1 MKFERHFPNF
11 FHFFYGMVN
20 VVIMTVCWYFKSMRL
35 EDSNQKQEQTRDGLF
50 EKLLKTR
57 SILLSGEINKESAD
71 KFIKDLLVL
80 EAESTD
86 PIKVFINS
94 PGGDVDAGFAIY
106 DMVRFV
112 SCPVIMIGMGLI
124 ASAASLI
131 LLAVPAE
138 NRIGL
143 PNSSYL
149 IHQPLSE
156 MKGNATDIEIHA
168 LQLEKVKAK
177 INAIIS
183 EATGTAL
190 ETVAADTDR
199 DHWLDAQQALNYG
212 LISRIVSSGKEI

>member
-1 MKFERHFPNF
+1 
-11 FHFFYGMVN
+11 
-20 VVIMTVCWYFKSMRL
+20 MRL
-35 EDSNQKQEQTRDGLF
+35 EESNQKQEQARDGLY

-57 SILLSGEINKESAD
+57 SILLSGEINKDSAD
-71 KFIKDLLVL
+71 RFIKDLLIL
-80 EAESTD
+80 EAESND
-86 PIKVFINS
+86 PVKVFINS

-112 SCPVIMIGMGLI
+112 SCPVVMIGMGLI

-138 NRIGL
+138 NRVGL

-168 LQLEKVKAK
+168 MQLEKVKSK
-177 INAIIS
+177 INAIIA

-190 ETVAADTDR
+190 ETVAANTDR
-199 DHWLDAQQALNYG
+199 DHWLDADQALSYG
-212 LISRIVSSGKEI
+212 LISRIVKSGNEI

>member
-1 MKFERHFPNF
+1 
-11 FHFFYGMVN
+11 
-20 VVIMTVCWYFKSMRL
+20 MRL
-35 EDSNQKQEQTRDGLF
+35 EDSNQKQEQARDGLG

-71 KFIKDLLVL
+71 RFIKDLLVL
-80 EAESTD
+80 EAESSD
-86 PIKVFINS
+86 PVKVFINS

-112 SCPVIMIGMGLI
+112 SCPVIMVGTGLI

-138 NRIGL
+138 RRVGL

-168 LQLEKVKAK
+168 QQLEKVKEK
-177 INAIIS
+177 LNRIIS
-183 EATGTAL
+183 EATGTDL
-190 ETVAADTDR
+190 ETVASDTDR
-199 DHWLDAQQALNYG
+199 DHWLDAEQALEYG
-212 LISRIVSSGKEI
+212 LISKVVRTREEL

>member
-1 MKFERHFPNF
+1 MP
-11 FHFFYGMVN
+11 
-20 VVIMTVCWYFKSMRL
+20 ICCYFRTMRN
-35 EDSNQKQEQTRDGLF
+35 EDNTAKNDQAKDGLY
-50 EKLLKTR
+50 EKILKTR
-57 SILLSGEINKESAD
+57 SILLFGEINKDSAD

-80 EAESTD
+80 EAESND
-86 PIKVFINS
+86 PVKVFINS

-138 NRIGL
+138 RRVGL

-168 LQLEKVKAK
+168 MQLEKVKAK
-177 INAIIS
+177 LNRIIS
-183 EATGTAL
+183 EATGTDL
-190 ETVAADTDR
+190 EAVAADTDR
-199 DHWLDAQQALNYG
+199 DHWLDAEQAVAYG
-212 LISRIVSSGKEI
+212 LISRIVPSRDEL

>member
-1 MKFERHFPNF
+1 
-11 FHFFYGMVN
+11 
-20 VVIMTVCWYFKSMRL
+20 MRL
-35 EDSNQKQEQTRDGLF
+35 EENNQKQEQAKDGLY
-50 EKLLKTR
+50 EKILKTR

-71 KFIKDLLVL
+71 RFIKDLLVL
-80 EAESTD
+80 ESESKD
-86 PIKVFINS
+86 PVKVFINS

-112 SCPVIMIGMGLI
+112 SCPVIMVGMGLI

-138 NRIGL
+138 RRVGL

-168 LQLEKVKAK
+168 LQLEKIKEK
-177 INAIIS
+177 LNRIIS

-190 ETVAADTDR
+190 ETVASDTDR
-199 DHWLDAQQALNYG
+199 DHWLDADQALAYG
-212 LISRIVSSGKEI
+212 LISRIVKSREEL

>member
-1 MKFERHFPNF
+1 
-11 FHFFYGMVN
+11 
-20 VVIMTVCWYFKSMRL
+20 MRL
-35 EDSNQKQEQTRDGLF
+35 EDSNQKQEQARDGLY

-71 KFIKDLLVL
+71 RFIKDLLVL

-86 PIKVFINS
+86 PVKVFINS

-131 LLAVPAE
+131 LLAVPSE
-138 NRIGL
+138 RRLGL

-168 LQLEKVKAK
+168 LQLEKVKEK
-177 INAIIS
+177 LNRIIS
-183 EATGTAL
+183 EATGTAI
-190 ETVAADTDR
+190 ETVASDTDR
-199 DHWLDAQQALNYG
+199 DHWLDAEQALGYG
-212 LISRIVSSGKEI
+212 LISRIVQTKEEL

>member
-1 MKFERHFPNF
+1 
-11 FHFFYGMVN
+11 
-20 VVIMTVCWYFKSMRL
+20 MRN
-35 EDSNQKQEQTRDGLF
+35 EDTNAKTEQTNQGLY
-50 EKLLKTR
+50 EKILKTR
-57 SILLSGEINKESAD
+57 SILLSGEINKDSAD

-80 EAESTD
+80 EAESQD

-112 SCPVIMIGMGLI
+112 SCPVIMIGMGLV
-124 ASAASLI
+124 ASAASLV

-138 NRIGL
+138 RRVAL

-177 INAIIS
+177 LNSIIS
-183 EATGTAL
+183 EATGTDL

-199 DHWLDAQQALNYG
+199 DHWLNAEEARNYG
-212 LISRIVSSGKEI
+212 LVSRIVESRDNL